1 MASNGLP
8 FERFFGSCSGN
19 TFEASSRS
27 SAGTSFGKSGGASSG
42 ASLGSSLASRM
53 LLVSFRA
60 YQIFFSPFLG
70 GACKFYPSCSNY
82 AYQAVERHGA
92 RRGLVLALKRLG
104 RCRPFTKGG
113 VDLVP
118 DADESPVFPRE
129 RNLFSP
135 AQCHAASFV
144 ARTEKEPKQ

>member
-1 MASNGLP
+1 
-8 FERFFGSCSGN
+8 
-19 TFEASSRS
+19 
-27 SAGTSFGKSGGASSG
+27 
-42 ASLGSSLASRM
+42 M
-53 LLVSFRA
+53 LLVFFRA
-60 YQIFFSPFLG
+60 YQIFLSPFLG

-92 RRGLVLALKRLG
+92 RRGLVLVLKRLG

-129 RNLFSP
+129 RNLLSP
-135 AQCHAASFV
+135 AQCHAASLV
-144 ARTEKEPKQ
+144 ASTEKEPKQ